1 MADFTDE
8 DEALLAELGVE
19 APARPAA
26 SLTPL
31 QERVL
36 AGFEDIQR
44 FVDAH
49 GRAPQHGEA
58 RDIFERLY
66 AVRLDRLRLLTEHH
80 DLLRLLDRQGLLS
93 APDEG
98 AAPALDDDAL
108 LAELDDGGLTRLEH
122 VRPTSERRPPE
133 EIATRTP
140 CADFPAF
147 APLFEEM
154 RADLAAQRRETRRFE
169 RKSEIEPGRF
179 YILGG
184 QMLLVAAAEAA
195 FTDPHG
201 NINARLRVIYD
212 NGTESNLLLRTL
224 QRSLQQDP
232 AGRRIVERDAG
243 PLFAAAAG
251 DSDPPSGT
259 VYVLRSLSDHPAI
272 APHRDL
278 LHKIGVTGG
287 DVERRIAHAR
297 RDPTFLMADVEVVA
311 TYALYGIRRSRLEA
325 LIHRIFAAARLD
337 ADVIDRFGA
346 AVNPREWFMVPL
358 PVIDQAIT
366 LIRNGKA
373 EGAVYDPASASLVVP
388 QDQG

>member
-8 DEALLAELGVE
+8 DDALLAELGVE
-19 APARPAA
+19 APARPTG
-26 SLTPL
+26 SLTAV

-44 FVDAH
+44 FVDEH
-49 GRAPQHGEA
+49 GRFPQHGEA

-66 AVRLDRLRLLTEHH
+66 AVRLDRLRLLTEYHE
-80 DLLRLLDRQGLLS
+80 LLRPLDRQGLLS
-93 APDEG
+93 APEEG
-98 AAPALDDDAL
+98 EEPDLDDDAL
-108 LAELDDGGLTRLEH
+108 LAELDDGDLTRLEH
-122 VRPTSERRPPE
+122 VRPTSERRPAE

-140 CADFPAF
+140 CADFQAF

-154 RADLAAQRRETRRFE
+154 RADLAAHRRETRRFE

-232 AGRRIVERDAG
+232 AGRRIVEGDAG
-243 PLFAAAAG
+243 PLFADTADG
-251 DSDPPSGT
+251 SDPSSGT
-259 VYVLRSLSDHPAI
+259 VYVLRSLSDHPGI

-278 LHKIGVTGG
+278 VHKIGVTSG
-287 DVERRIAHAR
+287 DVRRRVAQAR

-311 TYALYGIRRSRLEA
+311 TYELYGIRQSRLEA
-325 LIHRIFAAARLD
+325 LIHRMFGAARLE
-337 ADVIDRFGA
+337 ADVTDRFGV
-346 AVNPREWFMVPL
+346 AVNPREWFLVPL
-358 PVIDQAIT
+358 PVIDEAIT
-366 LIRNGKA
+366 LIRDGRA
-373 EGAVYDPASASLVVP
+373 QDVVYDPVAARLTVHP
-388 QDQG
+388 G